1 MKKYLLMTLA
11 CIFLGAAAFA
21 QGGSGYFA
29 VLPGYQFSSGETES
43 CFVGSLDGGY
53 FYNDNWG
60 LHVGLNYNSGEFN
73 LHDLGF
79 GHKHYPY
86 SWMDDVYKD
95 SFYIFEIGP
104 ELAGN
109 VGPGQLYGQFNLGHT
124 FGAENNEWTYG
135 LACGYRFPINDR
147 VGINVQG
154 TYHRVNDWDTDHLDL
169 RLGVIFRF

>member
-1 MKKYLLMTLA
+1 MKRYFLIALTVAFLA
-11 CIFLGAAAFA
+11 IPALA
-21 QGGSGYFA
+21 QGGTGYFA
-29 VLPGYQFSSGETES
+29 ILPGYQFSSSEVES

-60 LHVGLNYNSGEFN
+60 LHMGLNYNAGEFDFN
-73 LHDLGF
+73 DFGLG
-79 GHKHYPY
+79 HLPY
-86 SWMDDVYKD
+86 SWVDDVYKD

-109 VGPGQLYGQFNLGHT
+109 VGPGQLYGQLNIGHT
-124 FGAENNEWTYG
+124 FGAEENEWTYG
-135 LACGYRFPINDR
+135 VACGYRFPINDR